1 MFAAILC
8 APNGFSV
15 SWSEV
20 MTHIPVIDRYPFRIW
35 TAGRTDTP
43 SVFRAGLSFEK
54 DSNICLTEKR
64 RAGTFLPFY
73 MTWLIRR
80 ASHGEDTEKT
90 QKDTE
95 KTRRRTAEI
104 AK

>member
-1 MFAAILC
+1 MLIRKVT
-8 APNGFSV
+8 SD
-15 SWSEV
+15 SHW
-20 MTHIPVIDRYPFRIW
+20 H
-35 TAGRTDTP
+35 
-43 SVFRAGLSFEK
+43 VFLAGLSFEK
-54 DSNICLTEKR
+54 DSNSCLTEKR

-73 MTWLIRR
+73 MAGLIRR

-95 KTRRRTAEI
+95 KIRRRHGEDTEKTQRRTAEI